1 MLRTW
6 IIYSVTLISA
16 FIFFLCYKMWVS
28 WYCLIALLLVP
39 LIALVAALIASNN
52 LIYRIDV
59 PPAAMIND
67 PARFT
72 LTVAGLAANFSYSK
86 IYITITDNMGGTSKT
101 ITVDAHYGG
110 ATEIPIDTSHCG
122 AYTYQITKI
131 AIYDLLG
138 FFHFTLR
145 ARTTNEILVKPV
157 PAVPDLMPNMYG
169 FKAKNLRKS
178 NKSNTE
184 LYDIREYEKGDP
196 IKSIHWK
203 ISAKKDKL
211 YVKEPLEEYGGHSR
225 VIIKLT
231 SDRDKMDL
239 HLGQL
244 LFTSRFFL
252 DHEIAHRIRVM
263 PPNRSEIAFN
273 VESTADL
280 ERAII
285 NILHITVPKEDEEV
299 QDAL

>member
-1 MLRTW
+1 
-6 IIYSVTLISA
+6 
-16 FIFFLCYKMWVS
+16 
-28 WYCLIALLLVP
+28 
-39 LIALVAALIASNN
+39 
-52 LIYRIDV
+52 
-59 PPAAMIND
+59 
-67 PARFT
+67 
-72 LTVAGLAANFSYSK
+72 
-86 IYITITDNMGGTSKT
+86 MGGTSKT
-101 ITVDAHYGG
+101 ITINAHDKG
-110 ATEIPIDTSHCG
+110 ATKIPVDTSHCG
-122 AYTYQITKI
+122 AYTYRITKV

-138 FFHFTLR
+138 FFHFRLKVMSN
-145 ARTTNEILVKPV
+145 NELLVKPV
-157 PAVPDLMPNMYG
+157 PSVPDIMPNMYG

-231 SDRDKMDL
+231 TDRDEMDL

-273 VESTADL
+273 VETPADL

-285 NILHITVPKEDEEV
+285 NILHITVPKEDEEAV
-299 QDAL
+299 YAN